1 MGNGSLL
8 QEELSQLLMR
18 TVSFYDTASESFYH
32 GLLLG
37 LCAVLA
43 GYYFISS
50 NRESGIG
57 RYDIQLMPRKKG
69 MPGILIEL
77 KIAPQGSSE
86 EQLQKLAD
94 KALRQIKSCSYET
107 ELQRQ
112 GVDKIIRYGAAF

>member
-1 MGNGSLL
+1 
-8 QEELSQLLMR
+8 
-18 TVSFYDTASESFYH
+18 
-32 GLLLG
+32 
-37 LCAVLA
+37 
-43 GYYFISS
+43 
-50 NRESGIG
+50 
-57 RYDIQLMPRKKG
+57 MPRKKG

-112 GVDKIIRYGAAF
+112 GVDKIIRYGAAFAENRCK